1 MLRPPPVRR
10 SAPPVLLF
18 AVLALVGGCAAI
30 GSAWDYL
37 TTERP
42 PYPLRAIELT
52 SDARIDTS
60 GVLVGTFAG
69 TGTDER
75 VMLLSSDTGFIAQL
89 AREYRPDLARD
100 GRDLWSGLA
109 RMGAVNIP
117 IDRVRGYGRTAEVG
131 DARVASPYGNSF
143 VALES
148 VRLRGSS
155 CGWRGARAEIVV
167 SGPVRGSRAP
177 SLRGPVVGSFRPGV
191 SNDARAWRDEPPRP
205 SPALNADLIAR
216 TERDMDSL
224 LALRLPRGSL
234 PLARPARQHLVIDPL
249 EEVDAAEVVTLWAGA
264 GRLRYA
270 VAIRATRSTP
280 QGDDLLASTVMMW
293 DSSGAWRQSVL
304 APTVVAFGRGGF
316 RPFDAGNMLPLYW
329 QHLDAVGGFGLDRDY
344 LFLEQVD
351 VDQGSIYWGAI
362 EGRTNDVV
370 AAAEVGGACSDDLD
384 DRGRGRGR
392 DR

>member
-1 MLRPPPVRR
+1 MLHRPPDRPAAR
-10 SAPPVLLF
+10 PL
-18 AVLALVGGCAAI
+18 AVSVGLLALTGCAAI

-42 PYPLRAIELT
+42 PYPLRSIELT

-89 AREYRPDLARD
+89 ARTYRPDLGRD

-117 IDRVRGYGRTAEVG
+117 IERVRGYGQTADVG

-205 SPALNADLIAR
+205 SPALNDELIAR

-224 LALRLPRGSL
+224 LALRLPRTL
-234 PLARPARQHLVIDPL
+234 TPLARPVHRRLVIDPL
-249 EEVDAAEVVTLWAGA
+249 EEVDAAEVVTLWAGQ

-270 VAIRATRSTP
+270 VAVRVTRTTS
-280 QGDDLLASTVMMW
+280 QGDDVLASTVMMW
-293 DSSGAWRQSVL
+293 DSAGTWRQSVL
-304 APTVVAFGRGGF
+304 APTVVAFGRGGL
-316 RPFDAGNMLPLYW
+316 RPLDAANVLPLYW

-351 VDQGSIYWGAI
+351 VDRGSIYWGAI

-384 DRGRGRGR
+384 DRGRGRGHER
-392 DR
+392 